1 MFTSLP
7 LAVSAKRALP
17 FPKVKTVFFGQP
29 LLSLPW
35 LCHINHF
42 FDFVLYPLSPSPLP
56 SFSAYELEQ
65 VVSIFLK
72 KKKLIVPFWVSP
84 LQSQDILYSLP
95 SVLLNLWVSI
105 LHPLVLI
112 TSFLNIHLWLA
123 NHKAQLR
130 MVGFCPA
137 DSTSPPPHPGAL
149 IPWFFWS
156 CPVLS
161 LILFTVFVRFS
172 PLSPQISKNPCV
184 NRKCYLIA

>member
-1 MFTSLP
+1 MCSSFSQGQNRVLQPTLT
-7 LAVSAKRALP
+7 VSAMALSHQSFLCLCLIP
-17 FPKVKTVFFGQP
+17 TISFTTSF
-29 LLSLPW
+29 LLSIWTWASRLH
-35 LCHINHF
+35 L
-42 FDFVLYPLSPSPLP
+42 
-56 SFSAYELEQ
+56 
-65 VVSIFLK
+65 LK

-84 LQSQDILYSLP
+84 LQSQDILYSLL
-95 SVLLNLWVSI
+95 SVLLNLWKSI

-112 TSFLNIHLWLA
+112 TSFLNIHQWLA

-130 MVGFCPA
+130 MAGFCPA
-137 DSTSPPPHPGAL
+137 DSTSPPLHPGAL

-184 NRKCYLIA
+184 NRKCYLIAWL